1 MAAASNQRPTS
12 VQRAQ
17 PSLRSLLPWSFFSVS
32 LFLLACGGKEP
43 ADRPSA
49 IATAQAPAADE
60 AASFARGGAPAE
72 ERTARPLVVFL
83 GDSLTAGFGLGE
95 EQAFPALAGELL
107 AARGLAIEVI
117 NGGISGDTS
126 AGALERLDWLLTRR
140 PDVLVLAIGAND
152 GLRGQPLEATE
163 ANVRQIVRRARA
175 AGAEVLLAG
184 QRIPTNYGPAYAEGF
199 TALYPRVAREEGA
212 TLLPFL
218 LEGVAMRPELNLPDG
233 IHPNP
238 AGQRIVAA
246 TVADALEPLLEAR
259 RAGQEKP
266 AA

>member
-1 MAAASNQRPTS
+1 MARASHES
-12 VQRAQ
+12 F
-17 PSLRSLLPWSFFSVS
+17 RSLLLGSFFLAA
-32 LFLLACGGKEP
+32 LFLSACGRQEP
-43 ADRPSA
+43 AGPPP
-49 IATAQAPAADE
+49 TAGGAPAPGSSEVSGIGGDA
-60 AASFARGGAPAE
+60 ARGGAPAE

-95 EQAFPALAGELL
+95 EQAFPAVAGQLL
-107 AARGLAIEVI
+107 AARGLAIEVV

-199 TALYPRVAREEGA
+199 TALYPRVAREEGTA
-212 TLLPFL
+212 LLPFL

-259 RAGQEKP
+259 RAGREKP

>member
-1 MAAASNQRPTS
+1 MARASHE
-12 VQRAQ
+12 
-17 PSLRSLLPWSFFSVS
+17 SLRSLLLWSFFSS
-32 LFLLACGGKEP
+32 FLLLLGCGGKEP
-43 ADRPSA
+43 TGPTPA
-49 IATAQAPAADE
+49 IATTPAAASAE
-60 AASFARGGAPAE
+60 AASAARGDASTD

-95 EQAFPALAGELL
+95 EQAFPAVAGELL
-107 AARGLAIEVI
+107 AARGLAIEVV

-163 ANVRQIVRRARA
+163 ANVRAIIRRVRA
-175 AGAEVLLAG
+175 AGADVLLAG

-212 TLLPFL
+212 ALLPFL

-246 TVADALEPLLEAR
+246 SVADALEPLLEAR
-259 RAGQEKP
+259 RAGREKP